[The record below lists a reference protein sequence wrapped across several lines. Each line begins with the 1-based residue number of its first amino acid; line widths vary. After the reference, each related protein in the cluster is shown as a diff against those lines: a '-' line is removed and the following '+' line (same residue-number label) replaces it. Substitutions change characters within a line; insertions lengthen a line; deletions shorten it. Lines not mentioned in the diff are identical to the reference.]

1 MSLKDIKEYLMLT
14 MEGDSTIDQR
24 LEMFQK
30 QKRIL
35 QAQMEELQDTMDT
48 LEFKCWYYETAKAAG
63 TTDVLKNMSIDQIP
77 ERFRK
82 VRRNLL
88 NMENDEP
95 S

>member
-1 MSLKDIKEYLMLT
+1 MSLKDIKEYLLLT

-30 QKRIL
+30 QKQIL
-35 QAQMEELQDTMDT
+35 RAQMEELQDTMDT